1 MFHPDT
7 FCIAFARAKRMTHVV
22 GTWHRFLL
30 DNVITGDGDV
40 HVRLRIYIYIIIYYY
55 IFICAFIFIKD
66 VPHDNAV

>member
-40 HVRLRIYIYIIIYYY
+40 HVRLRIYIYIYTY
-55 IFICAFIFIKD
+55 IFLYLHICIYIYKRYAT
-66 VPHDNAV
+66 